1 MLSVRNHARAIVSL
15 LIGAFL
21 TMSYVTVLAAPAVE
35 AATACT
41 QGTCAEP
48 TAQTVGSFVEVNL
61 SSYFNEQAVEYPG
74 TVGPSGQSLEQNGLV
89 FNGQAFPATGSVTV
103 NNALSV
109 GGQGVSPTFLI
120 PAYGFQA
127 SSSNSTL
134 NAGPNSGLGL
144 SNLRATGPLTIAVP
158 PGKYTGVWLMYTSV
172 GGFTAANGTSG
183 TGVTLQYSDGT
194 TQSGTLESI
203 GMGNGTP
210 TPPVFNVFNA
220 PSMVVEGYNNCES
233 NGQCSGSAWA
243 GLHDGELAPQSV
255 YPADS
260 GFIHGEMLM
269 ADASKEL
276 TAITIDPAY
285 NTFLNNPTIFAISL
299 QLAASPPASET
310 VSVSSS
316 SVPANGT
323 SAATVTAVVHNSSGG
338 AVSGAVVD
346 FSTNLGTLSAASAT
360 TNGSGVATV
369 SLTSAQTGTATVTA
383 AVAESTI
390 KEQAPTVTF
399 SAPPGSVTVS
409 ASPSSVMAN
418 GTSAAT
424 VTAVVHNSSGGAV
437 SGAVVDFSTNLGTLS
452 VASATANGSGVA
464 TVSLTST
471 QTGTATV
478 KATQADTSATGQTQ
492 VNFTLSLGLTSA
504 QEPTATTVNGFTEVD
519 LSHYFNE
526 QGMIFQGHTGP
537 KGQSLGGG
545 QGSVIEANTYPS
557 TGNLTVTDNNVQ
569 PAVHPTFLIP
579 SYAPGTNSALGFGP
593 AITISVPTGR
603 YTSIWLMYLSEGPA
617 NGSLN
622 LYYSGGTSGAD
633 PFTFSGG
640 FANPVSAPQF
650 QVYNVPNELYEGY
663 NFCVSSGQCEA
674 SSGVVDGAV
683 DPGQSGGAVWIHGY
697 ELPVNPNLTL
707 QAISF
712 PSANANNT
720 LYDATIFGI
729 SLQDAPGFVP
739 GQSTGTSTTTT
750 HQPTPQESAQALA
763 QQIQQKRMAVLQDVK
778 YMPLPAP
785 QSLAMGAVELGA
797 LEQAQAFVSSKG
809 LRWAALARQISA
821 IEQSEPGIHPVQLQG
836 VTVKAVSP
844 LGLPIYLPQDG
855 NGTMQS
861 PYVVAALWSAANS
874 GNAGA
879 AIELLGLGLS
889 MPQWVTEVSVGGS

>member
-369 SLTSAQTGTATVTA
+369 SLTSA
-383 AVAESTI
+383 
-390 KEQAPTVTF
+390 
-399 SAPPGSVTVS
+399 
-409 ASPSSVMAN
+409 
-418 GTSAAT
+418 
-424 VTAVVHNSSGGAV
+424 
-437 SGAVVDFSTNLGTLS
+437 
-452 VASATANGSGVA
+452 
-464 TVSLTST
+464 